1 MGNHRNGKIVITQSE
16 VLKISDQLNVDALVI
31 DKDWILGHFLNA
43 MFGFE
48 DIRNNFVFKGG
59 TCLKKCY
66 DEEYRF
72 SEDLDFTLI
81 DSEFMVDSSFI
92 NKVITQTEKISGV
105 RLHLKYI
112 KDQVYNDIPQGYEIM
127 ILYWG
132 ANHKPNQKPL
142 PVNRW
147 KTKLKMDISFSEKV
161 LAETNVRVIK
171 HPYSDFEKILNT
183 VLTYSLAEIIAEK
196 LRTLLQRNRARD
208 IYDLYYLSTTIDGCS
223 FGEILALLR
232 KKSELKG
239 IKFSRS
245 SDFCNDDKANRI
257 KRAWQSSLGSH
268 LPKGKLPAF
277 DECYQQ
283 VKLLLGKVLKGDD

>member
-92 NKVITQTEKISGV
+92 NKVITQTEKISGFGFI
-105 RLHLKYI
+105 LNILKI
-112 KDQVYNDIPQGYEIM
+112 RSIM
-127 ILYWG
+127 IFR
-132 ANHKPNQKPL
+132 KDM
-142 PVNRW
+142 
-147 KTKLKMDISFSEKV
+147 KL
-161 LAETNVRVIK
+161 
-171 HPYSDFEKILNT
+171 
-183 VLTYSLAEIIAEK
+183 
-196 LRTLLQRNRARD
+196 
-208 IYDLYYLSTTIDGCS
+208 
-223 FGEILALLR
+223 
-232 KKSELKG
+232 
-239 IKFSRS
+239 
-245 SDFCNDDKANRI
+245 
-257 KRAWQSSLGSH
+257 
-268 LPKGKLPAF
+268 
-277 DECYQQ
+277 
-283 VKLLLGKVLKGDD
+283 